1 MAILI
6 VCLYIGLI
14 EEKLQKISKP
24 VLGLCAIVLLSTY
37 IISVGDNLL
46 YTQESVSKTESKDIE
61 LTENENNKGIYLDL
75 YVSPSLYYEYK
86 GRYAINRAVYMLPW
100 YMDWYEKD
108 EIDDLFTYNPKVVV
122 YDEEEDAWVY
132 THYAPAFVTQ
142 LEEYY
147 YRFSNNNE
155 KVGYN
160 IWLRND

>member
-86 GRYAINRAVYMLPW
+86 GRYAINRAVYMLP
-100 YMDWYEKD
+100 
-108 EIDDLFTYNPKVVV
+108 LV
-122 YDEEEDAWVY
+122 YGLV
-132 THYAPAFVTQ
+132 
-142 LEEYY
+142 
-147 YRFSNNNE
+147 
-155 KVGYN
+155 
-160 IWLRND
+160 

>member
-1 MAILI
+1 MA
-6 VCLYIGLI
+6 
-14 EEKLQKISKP
+14 
-24 VLGLCAIVLLSTY
+24 Y

-46 YTQESVSKTESKDIE
+46 YAQESVSETESKVIE

-75 YVSPSLYYEYK
+75 YASPSLYYAYK
-86 GRYAINRAVYMLPW
+86 GRYAINREVYMLPW

-122 YDEEEDAWVY
+122 YDEEEDAWGY

-147 YRFSNNNE
+147 HRLSNNNE
-155 KVGYN
+155 KAGYN

>member
-1 MAILI
+1 M
-6 VCLYIGLI
+6 
-14 EEKLQKISKP
+14 
-24 VLGLCAIVLLSTY
+24 STY
-37 IISVGDNLL
+37 IISVGDRLL

-86 GRYAINRAVYMLPW
+86 KEDMRLIQPVYMFTLV
-100 YMDWYEKD
+100 YWYEKD
-108 EIDDLFTYNPKVVV
+108 EIDDLFTYNPQWWF
-122 YDEEEDAWVY
+122 YDGEEDAWVY

-155 KVGYN
+155 KAGYN

>member
-147 YRFSNNNE
+147 YRFSNIFE
-155 KVGYN
+155 
-160 IWLRND
+160 